1 MPDPGVQ
8 ETVLL
13 EQFWNPEVRLKEMR
27 PFLKWGNCS
36 PLPPIKLLQGGGKEE
51 HGLL

>member
-1 MPDPGVQ
+1 MPDPGMQ

-13 EQFWNPEVRLKEMR
+13 GQFWNPEVRLKEIR
-27 PFLKWGNCS
+27 PVLKWGTVA
-36 PLPPIKLLQGGGKEE
+36 PPPIKLLQGEGEEE

>member
-1 MPDPGVQ
+1 MPDPGMQ

-13 EQFWNPEVRLKEMR
+13 EQFWNPEVRLKEIR
-27 PFLKWGNCS
+27 PVLKWGNCT
-36 PLPPIKLLQGGGKEE
+36 PPPHQTFAGGGGEKE